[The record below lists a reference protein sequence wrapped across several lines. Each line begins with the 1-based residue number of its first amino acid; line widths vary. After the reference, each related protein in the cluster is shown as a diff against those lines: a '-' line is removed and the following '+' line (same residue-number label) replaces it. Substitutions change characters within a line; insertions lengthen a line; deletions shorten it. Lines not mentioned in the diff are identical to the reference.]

1 MSISLI
7 YAADKNNGIGFENK
21 LLFKIPQDMEWF
33 KLQTIGKPIVFGRKT
48 FESIGRPL
56 PDRTNIILT
65 RDTSFE
71 QEFLITANSV
81 EEVVGAIPAATE
93 GMIIGGAEIY
103 EQFLPWA
110 KRIYRT
116 VIHAEAEADTFFS
129 FDESEWEKI
138 YSYDAITDE
147 SCPDITFEI
156 WERPTCQT
164 K

>member
-147 SCPDITFEI
+147 GCPDITFEI

>member
-65 RDTSFE
+65 RDTSFM
-71 QEFLITANSV
+71 QDYLITANSI
-81 EEVVGAIPAATE
+81 EEVVGSIPAATE

-116 VIHAEAEADTFFS
+116 VIHAEAEADTFFA
-129 FDESEWEKI
+129 FNESEWEKI

-147 SCPDITFEI
+147 GCPDITFEI
-156 WERPTCQT
+156 WERPTCQS

>member
-56 PDRTNIILT
+56 PNRANIILT
-65 RDTSFE
+65 RDPSFE
-71 QEFLITANSV
+71 REFIITANSV
-81 EEVVGAIPAATE
+81 EEVVDAIPAATE

-116 VIHAEAEADTFFS
+116 VIHAEAEADTFFT
-129 FDESEWEKI
+129 FNEFEWEKI

-147 SCPDITFEI
+147 GCPDITFEI
-156 WERPTCQT
+156 WERPQWQS

>member
-81 EEVVGAIPAATE
+81 EEVVGAIPAVTE

-138 YSYDAITDE
+138 YSYDSITAE
-147 SCPDITFEI
+147 GCPDITFEI

>member
-81 EEVVGAIPAATE
+81 EEVVGAIPAVTE

-147 SCPDITFEI
+147 GCPDITFEI